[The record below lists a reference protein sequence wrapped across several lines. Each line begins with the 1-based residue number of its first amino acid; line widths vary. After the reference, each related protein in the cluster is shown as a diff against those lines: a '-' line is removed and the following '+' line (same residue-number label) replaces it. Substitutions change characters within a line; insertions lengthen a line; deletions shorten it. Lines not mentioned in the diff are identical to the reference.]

1 MKLDWKAVLGILVS
15 VVLLWF
21 VFRGEDPAAIL
32 ADIRSADPWLLL
44 AAVVIV
50 TMTYPIRALRWKVL
64 LEPVQPGTGFEPRFA
79 AVNIGFMANNLL
91 PARVG
96 EFARAYALS
105 RLTPATASGAF
116 GTLVVERFLDA
127 MAILLLTGLVLL
139 SPSFPRDAAGEGS
152 TLALALRAGAVGV
165 AILFLGLVVL
175 LIWPRRVV
183 RVAERFARLLP
194 ANLAR
199 LVVDSLE
206 AFLEGLGVLQ
216 SPRLLAQAVAWSLFL
231 WLWNSFGFWVAFLA
245 FGIEE
250 GFVAAVFV
258 QSAVALFV
266 AIPSAPG
273 FFGTWHLAARVGLS
287 DVYGVPASQALSY
300 AVGFHLGGFFPVTL
314 LGLFYAWRLGLSLR
328 EVSSAETRV
337 EEAVEAAH
345 PETLDV
351 LGRSSGPGPPDGATR
366 SERS

>member
-1 MKLDWKAVLGILVS
+1 MKLDWKAVVGILVS
-15 VVLLWF
+15 AVLLWF
-21 VFRGEDPAAIL
+21 VFRGEDLGAIL
-32 ADIRSADPWLLL
+32 ADIRQADPWLLL

-50 TMTYPIRALRWKVL
+50 TMTYPIRALRWRVL
-64 LEPVQPGTGFEPRFA
+64 LEPVQPDTGFGPRFA

-105 RLTPATASGAF
+105 RLTPTTASGAF

-127 MAILLLTGLVLL
+127 MTILLLTGLVLVA
-139 SPSFPRDAAGEGS
+139 PSFPRDAAGDGG
-152 TLALALRAGAVGV
+152 TLGLALRAGAVGV
-165 AILFLGLVVL
+165 AILFLGLVIL

-183 RVAERFARLLP
+183 ALAERMARLLP
-194 ANLAR
+194 GNLSR
-199 LVVDSLE
+199 LIVDALE

-216 SPRLLAQAVAWSLFL
+216 SPRLLLQAVAWSLFL

-245 FGIEE
+245 FGIDQ
-250 GFVAAVFV
+250 GFIAAIFV

-287 DVYGVPASQALSY
+287 DVYGVPVGQALSY

-314 LGLFYAWRLGLSLR
+314 LGLFYAWRLGLSLQ
-328 EVSSAETRV
+328 EVGSAESRV

-345 PETLDV
+345 PDSTGSREPST
-351 LGRSSGPGPPDGATR
+351 GESAPGGPER
-366 SERS
+366 SESS